1 MLRRLIVVTALAAGM
16 TVAAAL
22 SLAAPTLAK
31 GPSQASITGPGLVR
45 AIVISGEGEPGQQGT
60 LAVLAGQTGLY
71 NALFGAEITGIP
83 QTPTSLRTPPPKAAL
98 GPRYTVSYTVPGVT
112 PQPGEQFG
120 RIVQDLYPDAVG
132 GPVIYTPPGQGGFG
146 QSLQVTGWL
155 RASPQLT
162 RTLAQLGVPLRPVTP
177 ASPRTRPSAVH
188 SAAARQTGSRALAW
202 LIAAAV
208 AVAVTAL
215 ACTALWR
222 RRKPAIAHD
231 PVTQSERTGPRA
243 GLAGG
248 LAAGWITG
256 VWAIASG
263 LGPGGVSALT
273 RARSRVPGGAG
284 TQVACAADGG

>member
-1 MLRRLIVVTALAAGM
+1 MLRRLIVIAALAAGM
-16 TVAAAL
+16 SAAAAL
-22 SLAAPTLAK
+22 SLATPALAK

-45 AIVISGEGEPGQQGT
+45 AIVVSGEGEPGQQGT
-60 LAVLAGQTGLY
+60 LAVLAGQTGLF
-71 NALFGAEITGIP
+71 NALFGADITGIP
-83 QTPTSLRTPPPKAAL
+83 QTPTSLRTPPKAAL
-98 GPRYTVSYTVPGVT
+98 GPRYAVSYTVPGLT

-162 RTLAQLGVPLRPVTP
+162 RTLAQLGVPRRPVTP

-188 SAAARQTGSRALAW
+188 SAAARQTGSRALGW

-208 AVAVTAL
+208 GIAAVAL
-215 ACTALWR
+215 AAAAQHR
-222 RRKPAIAHD
+222 HRKPAIAHD
-231 PVTQSERTGPRA
+231 SETQSQRTGPRA

-248 LAAGWITG
+248 
-256 VWAIASG
+256 
-263 LGPGGVSALT
+263 
-273 RARSRVPGGAG
+273 
-284 TQVACAADGG
+284 